1 MWLRKGSQDDK
12 RLTDYEYDKKKRE
25 RFTDSEAASMNDH
38 HSEPGDDW
46 NEKIPI
52 SDKSNHEPL

>member
-25 RFTDSEAASMNDH
+25 RFTDSEAASMND
-38 HSEPGDDW
+38 W